1 MRRRNQD
8 TFSVIGNSIKMIG
21 LAALL
26 FMLKYVFAGVMI
38 IATLFGILF
47 FIKQIFNNK

>member
-1 MRRRNQD
+1 MRGRNQD

-26 FMLKYVFAGVMI
+26 FILKYVFMGLMI
-38 IATLFGILF
+38 VATFFGICF
-47 FIKQIFNNK
+47 FVKQIFSSK